1 MELPQAPQGDGKFA
15 GWFCDGKEAEED
27 QILNDD
33 KEFYAVFRQ
42 DIKEARI
49 SDIPASCYNGMEIKP
64 TFTVKYQDELL
75 TENADYTVS
84 WKNNV
89 NIGTATAVITGI
101 GKFFGT
107 KEISYVIETHRW
119 NGAMKTVKEPTALV
133 YGRAERKCTVCGKTE
148 SKQLAKLSPKMKVN
162 VSSIVLKT
170 GQSTTK
176 VKVTGLA
183 KGDRIASWT
192 SGNNKIVTVNSSG
205 KIRAGKKTGNAKIS
219 VKLQSG
225 LQKQIAVKVQKT
237 PVKTTKIQ
245 GIQKKIRLRKKKS
258 CTLVPQ
264 ILPITSVEKITF
276 TSSNKKVATVTSKG
290 KVTAKK
296 KGTAIITVKAGKI
309 KVKCKITVR

>member
-1 MELPQAPQGDGKFA
+1 M
-15 GWFCDGKEAEED
+15 
-27 QILNDD
+27 
-33 KEFYAVFRQ
+33 
-42 DIKEARI
+42 
-49 SDIPASCYNGMEIKP
+49 
-64 TFTVKYQDELL
+64 KYQDELL

-107 KEISYVIETHRW
+107 KEISYVIEAHRW
-119 NGAMKTVKEPTALV
+119 NGPMKTVKEPTALV

-170 GQSTTK
+170 GQSTT
-176 VKVTGLA
+176 KVTGLA

-296 KGTAIITVKAGKI
+296 KGTAIITVKSGKI